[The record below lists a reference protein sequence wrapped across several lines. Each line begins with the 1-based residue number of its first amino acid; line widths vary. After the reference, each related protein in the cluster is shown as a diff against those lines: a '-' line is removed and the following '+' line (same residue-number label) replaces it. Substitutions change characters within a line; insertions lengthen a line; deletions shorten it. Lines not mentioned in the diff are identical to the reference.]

1 MISGSVVLGVER
13 DVVVGMKA
21 VVVSLVVVFF
31 LTVTAAVGAAV
42 AVVLVG
48 AQVDVGCFL
57 VGLLFGGKM
66 RRYLGGGPGRL
77 RRLELGQLCRA
88 HSDLDRGLVERSQV
102 FLGVSAHVTV
112 RERTLPPHVTG
123 HCKGRSTQMVFTTN
137 SYPAYVMPNLKTVAF
152 NQTLLPLFM
161 GRSEN

>member
-1 MISGSVVLGVER
+1 MISGSVVLGVKR

-31 LTVTAAVGAAV
+31 LTVIAAVGVAV

-48 AQVDVGCFL
+48 AQVDVDVGCFL
-57 VGLLFGGKM
+57 VGWLFGGKT

-77 RRLELGQLCRA
+77 RRPELGQLCRA

-102 FLGVSAHVTV
+102 FLGATAHVTV

-123 HCKGRSTQMVFTTN
+123 HCKGGKNDT
-137 SYPAYVMPNLKTVAF
+137 LKAILHQCNAKRKGGRTESLHASF
-152 NQTLLPLFM
+152 PLEF
-161 GRSEN
+161 SA